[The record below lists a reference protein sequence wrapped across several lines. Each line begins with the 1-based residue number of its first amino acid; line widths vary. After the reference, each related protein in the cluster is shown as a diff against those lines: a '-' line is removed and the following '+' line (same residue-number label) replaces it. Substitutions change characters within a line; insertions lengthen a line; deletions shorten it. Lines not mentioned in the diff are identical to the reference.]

1 MSYIHITQEEFLSNR
16 LGKAFSDV
24 INNPEYPFDE
34 VFEFF
39 NDEGRQQRMEDAAIH
54 HDRAPLAGVVCEF
67 EAQPAIDQFFR
78 AIHPGQTKRF
88 RQAVGALVRM
98 IMEGRG
104 WQKTG
109 RKGSLGVRA
118 TKDSQVPS
126 HNTGGLALWF
136 LRAERYEPITGM
148 PYATVKSQC
157 QELESVQAQKTQE
170 EVPGRGSGRSTS
182 EGTGVEE
189 VAAE

>member
-1 MSYIHITQEEFLSNR
+1 MTQGEFLNDH

-24 INNPEYPFDE
+24 VNNPEYPFDE
-34 VFEFF
+34 VIEFF
-39 NDEGRQQRMEDAAIH
+39 NDEGRQRRMEDAAIH
-54 HDRAPLAGVVCEF
+54 HDRAPLAGVVREF
-67 EAQPAIDQFFR
+67 EAQPVVDQFFR
-78 AIHPGQTKRF
+78 DIHPRQSKRF

-157 QELESVQAQKTQE
+157 QELESVQAQKTQV
-170 EVPGRGSGRSTS
+170 EVPGRGNGRSTS

>member
-24 INNPEYPFDE
+24 INNPEYPFDA

-78 AIHPGQTKRF
+78 AVHPRQTKRF

-118 TKDSQVPS
+118 SSDSQTPG
-126 HNTGGLALWF
+126 HNTGGLSLWF
-136 LRAERYEPITGM
+136 LRAERYQPITGL
-148 PYATVKSQC
+148 PYPTVKSQC
-157 QELESVQAQKTQE
+157 HELESAQAQE
-170 EVPGRGSGRSTS
+170 APVEVPDRGDGQSTSGRASV
-182 EGTGVEE
+182 GQH
-189 VAAE
+189 AAK

>member
-1 MSYIHITQEEFLSNR
+1 MSYIHITQDKFLSSR

-24 INNPEYPFDE
+24 VNNPECPFDV

-78 AIHPGQTKRF
+78 AIHPRQTKRF

-118 TKDSQVPS
+118 WSHSQFPG
-126 HNTGGLALWF
+126 HNTGGLSLWF
-136 LRAERYEPITGM
+136 LRAERYEPIKGL
-148 PYATVKSQC
+148 PYPTVKSQC
-157 QELESVQAQKTQE
+157 RELESTQAQE
-170 EVPGRGSGRSTS
+170 APIEVPDRGNGQSAS